1 VPVNPAR
8 VLDTRNGAPLGTEGT
23 LQLQVTGVGG
33 VPAAGVSAVVL
44 NMTVDRASGP
54 ESYLTVWPAGGARP
68 TASNLNFSAGPAATN
83 LVVAQVGAD
92 GRVSVYNRVGT
103 THVIA
108 DVAGWFAAPG
118 GAGSRYTGISPSRIL
133 DTRDGTGRAGAA
145 GRIGQGATI
154 DVPVT
159 GLGGVP
165 ASGVTS
171 IVLNVTVTDPT
182 GPESYLTL
190 FPSGTARP
198 VASNLN
204 FVADETVPNL
214 VVVRVQNG
222 SVSIYNNVGATNVIA
237 DVQGW
242 FAGG

>member
-1 VPVNPAR
+1 
-8 VLDTRNGAPLGTEGT
+8 
-23 LQLQVTGVGG
+23 
-33 VPAAGVSAVVL
+33 
-44 NMTVDRASGP
+44 
-54 ESYLTVWPAGGARP
+54 
-68 TASNLNFSAGPAATN
+68 
-83 LVVAQVGAD
+83 
-92 GRVSVYNRVGT
+92 
-103 THVIA
+103 
-108 DVAGWFAAPG
+108 
-118 GAGSRYTGISPSRIL
+118 
-133 DTRDGTGRAGAA
+133 
-145 GRIGQGATI
+145 
-154 DVPVT
+154 
-159 GLGGVP
+159 VP

-171 IVLNVTVTDPT
+171 VVLNVTVTEPT

-222 SVSIYNNVGATNVIA
+222 SVSIYNNLGSTHVIA